1 MEIKNSKFEKSKI
14 TENLNN
20 FFTPSQSITLNGGG
34 GGSLSDVKALPNPNE
49 RYYQQ
54 KLNSQRENL
63 IKESNK
69 DSNNMN
75 DLLSMINNA
84 KISNNIPQ
92 NHQKN
97 NSIKATVSPNKMN
110 TNSNKNLTNLASLR

>member
-1 MEIKNSKFEKSKI
+1 
-14 TENLNN
+14 
-20 FFTPSQSITLNGGG
+20 
-34 GGSLSDVKALPNPNE
+34 
-49 RYYQQ
+49 
-54 KLNSQRENL
+54 
-63 IKESNK
+63 
-69 DSNNMN
+69 MN